1 MISMD
6 FDGNILR
13 YNNRFPEDE
22 EGKMLSREEAQ
33 LLAENSLVKFL
44 QMNLNDVSL
53 TSAQESQK
61 PNRLDWT
68 FTFTDNS
75 ELGYEGSKLQNIIS
89 ISGDQISGFTKF
101 VFVPEEWTRMKRDR
115 EGLSGIIGTLFTAP
129 GAIFVIGLLLLRSF
143 KLLMDRKI
151 NLRKGLIFGSFA
163 IFGIGSIFNDSSFLN
178 TMPTNQPIENLMTT
192 YYISSIGGALIALGL
207 VNILFYG
214 TLFKMIKSS
223 VNNIRIKD
231 AVLGG
236 LIVALSMV
244 ASLTLV
250 GSYQLN
256 LNPNFA
262 SFNLTS
268 YYPLYDTLNAYGFF
282 GPIAFNIFF
291 AALLNEITKGW
302 SNNLRGNLL
311 AYILVVAV
319 FTSDLGFQY
328 NIANS
333 IMLALIYGAL
343 IFLIFKFIIRNNYAM
358 VPFYTLFMKFYGR
371 FAATDFGSISSYPNE
386 ILFMSLSLILATLIM
401 SLLTKELFNMT
412 VKA

>member
-1 MISMD
+1 
-6 FDGNILR
+6 
-13 YNNRFPEDE
+13 
-22 EGKMLSREEAQ
+22 
-33 LLAENSLVKFL
+33 
-44 QMNLNDVSL
+44 
-53 TSAQESQK
+53 
-61 PNRLDWT
+61 
-68 FTFTDNS
+68 
-75 ELGYEGSKLQNIIS
+75 
-89 ISGDQISGFTKF
+89 
-101 VFVPEEWTRMKRDR
+101 
-115 EGLSGIIGTLFTAP
+115 
-129 GAIFVIGLLLLRSF
+129 
-143 KLLMDRKI
+143 MDRKI

-178 TMPTNQPIENLMTT
+178 TLPTNQPIENLMTT

-343 IFLIFKFIIRNNYAM
+343 IFLIFSLCVVGAFIFIIDM
-358 VPFYTLFMKFYGR
+358 CVFFY
-371 FAATDFGSISSYPNE
+371 
-386 ILFMSLSLILATLIM
+386 
-401 SLLTKELFNMT
+401 
-412 VKA
+412 V